1 MTNTQYARLVEIVG
15 SHDLGVGITLGAH
28 QVWMKTSIKS
38 IESFITIFIFLYLG
52 NSIGGVMVRVLT
64 SSAVDRGFEPRLG
77 PTKDYKIGICCF
89 SAGHAVIRRNSKHW
103 MAWNQDNVSKWGDMS
118 THRQLFQ

>member
-1 MTNTQYARLVEIVG
+1 VEIVG

-52 NSIGGVMVRVLT
+52 NSIVGVMVRVLA
-64 SSAVDRGFEPRLG
+64 SSAVDHGFESRLG
-77 PTKDYKIGICCF
+77 QTKDNKIGIYCF
-89 SAGHAVIRRNSKHW
+89 SAKQAALRRKSKDW
-103 MAWNQDNVSKWGDMS
+103 LAWNQNNVSEWGDMS
-118 THRQLFQ
+118 ICRLLFQ

>member
-1 MTNTQYARLVEIVG
+1 VVQGTFTQLKIVIGIFLISKGLTNTQYARLVEIVG

-64 SSAVDRGFEPRLG
+64 SSAVDRGFE
-77 PTKDYKIGICCF
+77 
-89 SAGHAVIRRNSKHW
+89 S
-103 MAWNQDNVSKWGDMS
+103 
-118 THRQLFQ
+118 